1 MYCFSGCTQSI
12 SFVCLRGQDI
22 IGACTILTSYAE
34 GHTQRVGFSMTRASS
49 LDHEAS
55 CLCLFLFDSR
65 GVPVDSDQDSRLRIG
80 HAA

>member
-34 GHTQRVGFSMTRASS
+34 GHAQKGGFLNDAGKAPQIMKQAVCAFSCLTPRGRAS
-49 LDHEAS
+49 
-55 CLCLFLFDSR
+55 
-65 GVPVDSDQDSRLRIG
+65 
-80 HAA
+80 